1 MIITWWRMKRNISN
15 VRPTPQRTCAAC
27 RQVKA
32 KREMLRLVRNPGGDV
47 EIDVSGKKEGRGTYL
62 CRDRACWEK
71 ALKGK
76 QLEHALKGSITREDL
91 ERLYK
96 AGQDLLKELTIG

>member
-1 MIITWWRMKRNISN
+1 
-15 VRPTPQRTCAAC
+15 VRRVPQRTCAAC
-27 RQVKA
+27 RQIKA
-32 KREMLRLVRNPGGDV
+32 KREMLRLVRTPGGGV

-71 ALKGK
+71 AQKGK
-76 QLEHALKGSITREDL
+76 QLEHALKGSINQEDL

-96 AGQDLLKELTIG
+96 VGKDLLKELTSG